1 MPASGNLHN
10 KGSHYSIEPFQL
22 LLGALEV
29 RCAEPFGES
38 FINWN
43 EKIACF
49 SLLMLISPEPGETHG
64 RAELK
69 QVRPLAGEPARAPS
83 NSQFQDHP
91 C

>member
-1 MPASGNLHN
+1 MSEIPGQSGHALPVLQPPACAN

-29 RCAEPFGES
+29 RCAEPFGEP

-64 RAELK
+64 RA
-69 QVRPLAGEPARAPS
+69 
-83 NSQFQDHP
+83 
-91 C
+91 